1 MLGLALLSTLLS
13 FGAGCSSN
21 AHITLQ
27 RSCPLEAHIVSS
39 DRDFIYVEREFSA
52 TPAAIPR
59 EEIIEID
66 HPGNGMGVTGLV
78 ILGVYGLQAVLGTAL
93 FLSDDDDFN
102 QQLGLIYM
110 VNGGIGSTIGAVLA
124 VWGYSIWS
132 RSVEAAMPA
141 DTSLTK
147 GSSQLVPWLGV
158 DATGGMVRG
167 VGLQWTY

>member
-1 MLGLALLSTLLS
+1 MLSLALLVTLLS
-13 FGAGCSSN
+13 LGAGCSSN

-27 RSCPLEAHIVSS
+27 RSCPLEARIVSS

-52 TPAAIPR
+52 EPAAIPR

-78 ILGVYGLQAVLGTAL
+78 ILGVYGLQAIIGTAL
-93 FLSDDDDFN
+93 FLSDDDFN
-102 QQLGLIYM
+102 RQLGGAYM
-110 VNGGIGSTIGAVLA
+110 VSGAFGSTLGAVLA

-132 RSVEAAMPA
+132 DSVNAATPLEMS
-141 DTSLTK
+141 DT
-147 GSSQLVPWLGV
+147 GSSQLLPWLGV

-167 VGLQWTY
+167 VGVQWTY